1 MPEDFDI
8 GLYPA
13 LTPHTIEKCY
23 NRIQELKAKTA
34 PANFLE
40 ALVANELI
48 HASWELERARNVENT
63 TPYVAQFQNRASRNW
78 RRALKTLK
86 SLQTARAAQSTKLD
100 VRNEQVIAQAT
111 PLADPTK
118 MPDRKYDGAIW
129 KWEAEQFHAMGRP
142 EE

>member
-1 MPEDFDI
+1 MPDFQL
-8 GLYPA
+8 GLYANVTPA
-13 LTPHTIEKCY
+13 NIERCCQ
-23 NRIQELKAKTA
+23 RIDELAAKTA

-48 HASWELERARNVENT
+48 HASWELDRARNVKNT
-63 TPYVAQFQNRASRNW
+63 TVYTAQFQNRASRNW

-86 SLQTARAAQSTKLD
+86 SLQTARVAQSTKLD
-100 VRNEQVIAQAT
+100 VRHEQAIAEAT

-118 MPDRKYDGAIW
+118 IPNRGHAGAIY
-129 KWEAEQFHAMGRP
+129 KWETEQFHTMGRP

>member
-1 MPEDFDI
+1 MPDFDI

-13 LTPHTIEKCY
+13 LTPHTIEKCF
-23 NRIQELKAKTA
+23 NRTQELKAKTA

-48 HASWELERARNVENT
+48 HASWELERARNIKNT
-63 TPYVAQFQNRASRNW
+63 TPYTAQFQNRASRNW

-86 SLQTARAAQSTKLD
+86 SLQTARAAQATKLD
-100 VRNEQVIAQAT
+100 VRTEQGIAEAT

-118 MPDRKYDGAIW
+118 IPNRGFAKAVRS
-129 KWEAEQFHAMGRP
+129 WEIEQFYAMGRP